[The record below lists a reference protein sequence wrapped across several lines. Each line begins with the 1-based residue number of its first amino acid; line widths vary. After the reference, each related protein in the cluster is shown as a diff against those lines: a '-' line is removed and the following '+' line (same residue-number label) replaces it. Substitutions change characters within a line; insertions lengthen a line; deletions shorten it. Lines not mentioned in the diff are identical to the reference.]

1 MALRKFKV
9 EGWNHDAGTT
19 ATVTMGGTQ
28 VFSGPITTAVVNP
41 YDGVNDPS
49 SDNRHFILS
58 WDYTNSDDTTEQ
70 EVACSIEITAGS
82 ASIGAVYVSSGD
94 TNSATYPD
102 DGLPGIEE
110 VDGTWYYLGTNSFPY
125 GDGSGT
131 AIPEKKNILV
141 DGVVPDLTATTE
153 DQGLIPTGGVDSPTF
168 TSWQFHLDTGET
180 ISFTQRIPAL
190 IAAYVAPT
198 PTP

>member
-41 YDGVNDPS
+41 YDGVNDPAS
-49 SDNRHFILS
+49 GARHFILS
-58 WDYTNSDDTTEQ
+58 WDYNNSDDTTEQ

-102 DGLPGIEE
+102 GERPGIEE
-110 VDGTWYYLGTNSFPY
+110 VDSTWYYQGTNNTPY
-125 GDGSGT
+125 GDGSDT

-141 DGVVPDLTATTE
+141 DGVVPELTATTPDE
-153 DQGLIPTGGVDSPTF
+153 GVIPTGGVDNPTF
-168 TSWQFHLDTGET
+168 SSWTFLLESGST
-180 ISFTQRIPAL
+180 ISFTQRIPAE
-190 IAAYVAPT
+190 IAEYVAPA
-198 PTP
+198 P